1 MTDCAQGPL
10 ARHKGPDGMRVL
22 IENEAGS
29 RRKNTYDEASLAF
42 VKAEDVSAAYPF
54 PYGFAIGTHAGDGDA
69 ADCFVLTR
77 RALAAGTIVDCEPA
91 GLLEQIE
98 DGETDHK
105 LLALLPD
112 ETFAL
117 AEAEPALRAFVTT
130 VFAHVP
136 GKTMTIGRLLGREA
150 AEAYLR
156 DCGG

>member
-1 MTDCAQGPL
+1 
-10 ARHKGPDGMRVL
+10 MRVF

-54 PYGFAIGTHAGDGDA
+54 PYGFVIGTHAGDGDA

-77 RALAAGTIVDCEPA
+77 RKLTAGSVADCDPA

-98 DGETDHK
+98 DGAIDHK
-105 LLALLPD
+105 LLALLPG
-112 ETFAL
+112 ETFEL
-117 AEAEPALRAFVTT
+117 AEAEPRLRNFVAH

-136 GKTMTIGRLLGREA
+136 GKQMTIGRLLGREA
-150 AEAYLR
+150 AHEYLLK
-156 DCGG
+156 CAGG